1 VPDSPEDDT
10 ELRRKI
16 VAHHKEVFQKAMR
29 KGVKIAF
36 GTDVGAFEHGTSS
49 REFTRMADY
58 GMSPLDI
65 LRSATIHG
73 AELLRREQDLGTV
86 ESGKYADV
94 IAVDGD
100 PLKDVKAL
108 GRVLFVMK
116 AGEVYKA
123 P

>member
-1 VPDSPEDDT
+1 
-10 ELRRKI
+10 
-16 VAHHKEVFQKAMR
+16 
-29 KGVKIAF
+29 
-36 GTDVGAFEHGTSS
+36 
-49 REFTRMADY
+49 MADY